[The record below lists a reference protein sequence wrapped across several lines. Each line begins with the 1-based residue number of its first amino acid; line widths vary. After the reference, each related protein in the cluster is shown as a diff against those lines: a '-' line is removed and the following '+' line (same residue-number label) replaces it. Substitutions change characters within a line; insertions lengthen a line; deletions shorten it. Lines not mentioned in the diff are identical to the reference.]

1 MVATVLAAT
10 SSPVLVSRQ
19 VAGRKAINGVS
30 GSGCSIVLRP
40 AVIQLTNPD
49 FLVRNAVLPVQ
60 RRTVCR
66 VSRTVMA
73 RYTADLVWRLSHGI
87 SSAKCYLQ
95 GLINV
100 RCMQQQS
107 AETVPAPSR
116 RHNRCSSSN
125 GEPSHGRGRS
135 DPISEELVVLCCCW
149 RHNRSSNRNSRHWR
163 IQLRPYQAW
172 KQIELSAN
180 FFAIQP
186 FLGRTFALYFK
197 PLSASHGNTCWGWQF

>member
-10 SSPVLVSRQ
+10 SSPALVSRQ

-30 GSGCSIVLRP
+30 GSSCLMLRQA
-40 AVIQLTNPD
+40 AVVQCINPD
-49 FLVRNAVLPVQ
+49 FLVRTAVLPVQ

-66 VSRTVMA
+66 VSRTTMA

-87 SSAKCYLQ
+87 SSPKCPLQ

-125 GEPSHGRGRS
+125 GEPSYGRGRS
-135 DPISEELVVLCCCW
+135 DPISEELVILRCCW
-149 RHNRSSNRNSRHWR
+149 RHNRSSDRDSRHWR
-163 IQLRPYQAW
+163 I
-172 KQIELSAN
+172 
-180 FFAIQP
+180 
-186 FLGRTFALYFK
+186 
-197 PLSASHGNTCWGWQF
+197 